1 MADIH
6 IQRKSRRMWLWVVLL
21 IIGAAVIWWAVAYV
35 RNSSVER
42 QLAPTTPPATAPQ
55 PAPSATQTPETP
67 QPTVQGPEAPASPT
81 SASPQTSQAPAD
93 GSTSPTTREVP
104 AAPESAEAPSAASAS
119 PSASSVTAQAPSVA
133 GPKAHAPAVDDFVRF
148 AQQTPAAETAAEYTS
163 SGIRKLEAVLNSMAA
178 EGHGGDAQIEEKR
191 AALRQSS
198 ERLRA
203 SAEPAEQAALTRD
216 AFNSAVELMA
226 AIQQKDH
233 PNLDSELVQV
243 RQSAQSIEAEKALT
257 EQKERVQEF
266 FQRASDALR
275 AMA

>member
-6 IQRKSRRMWLWVVLL
+6 IQRRSRRMWPWVVLL

-42 QLAPTTPPATAPQ
+42 QVAPTTPPATAPQ

-93 GSTSPTTREVP
+93 GSTSPTTGEVP

-119 PSASSVTAQAPSVA
+119 PSASSVTPQAPA

-198 ERLRA
+198 ERLQA